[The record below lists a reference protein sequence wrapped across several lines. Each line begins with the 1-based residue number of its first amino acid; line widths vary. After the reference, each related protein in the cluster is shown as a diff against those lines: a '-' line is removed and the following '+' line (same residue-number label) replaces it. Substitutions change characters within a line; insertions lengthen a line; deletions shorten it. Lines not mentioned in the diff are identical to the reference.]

1 VNHDPFQPE
10 DVAPAGQAAADSTPT
25 DPPGQARSPRDD
37 DRSTQLNLSAAS
49 LRHLTEVAEAFRR
62 IAVAH
67 PPAVKVIGGTT
78 LGLLAQANLDHRWA
92 GVLAARPAA
101 AKLYGDLS
109 GISKLSQQLAHATAG
124 AASWRVG
131 LGRSNRVARAVAG
144 TVGWQI
150 GPPLDLELGASLTG
164 PLAAKFVRG
173 TSLGLL
179 AQASKDYRWVG
190 MLAARPAAAK
200 LHGDLSGISK
210 LSQQLAQA
218 TAGWR
223 VGLGRSDRVAQAATG
238 TAGSRTWPALDL
250 KRQCPGTAGAGQ
262 QGPAPVGRLA

>member
-1 VNHDPFQPE
+1 
-10 DVAPAGQAAADSTPT
+10 
-25 DPPGQARSPRDD
+25 
-37 DRSTQLNLSAAS
+37 
-49 LRHLTEVAEAFRR
+49 
-62 IAVAH
+62 
-67 PPAVKVIGGTT
+67 
-78 LGLLAQANLDHRWA
+78 
-92 GVLAARPAA
+92 
-101 AKLYGDLS
+101 
-109 GISKLSQQLAHATAG
+109 
-124 AASWRVG
+124 
-131 LGRSNRVARAVAG
+131 
-144 TVGWQI
+144 
-150 GPPLDLELGASLTG
+150 
-164 PLAAKFVRG
+164 
-173 TSLGLL
+173 
-179 AQASKDYRWVG
+179 